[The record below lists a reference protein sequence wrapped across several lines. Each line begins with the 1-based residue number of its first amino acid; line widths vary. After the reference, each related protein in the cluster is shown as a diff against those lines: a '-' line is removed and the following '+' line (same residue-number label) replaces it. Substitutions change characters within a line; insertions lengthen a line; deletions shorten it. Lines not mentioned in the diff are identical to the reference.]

1 MGNTKIEKLPD
12 AIGQLE
18 MLEELHCPECQHLS
32 GEIPCSIGE
41 LSHLRI
47 LDVSGTRISGLPAT
61 MSHLPCLKQLELKE
75 CHEFQRLPELPSS
88 LTSLTLDVYYCQ
100 ITPDLTNLVNL
111 EHLDLSFHRDSH
123 GGTGKWNELLSLWKN
138 LKSIHRLPSSLSTLK
153 LTNITLLPQF
163 SSFRNLS
170 KLSVSSCSMTHFPA
184 LEHLENLRELSVEK
198 CTSLVG
204 MPDLSNLKN
213 LETLHL
219 SDLQELVEVQGLGE
233 LESLESLKITCC
245 GSIEILPNLL
255 KLGKLKHFD
264 LECCSGLRCVEGLS
278 GLRHLTHVTVKHCE
292 SLQGLPD
299 LPRGTKLDT
308 DWESPETSD
317 PCVYISG

>member
-1 MGNTKIEKLPD
+1 MGNTKIGKLPD
-12 AIGQLE
+12 AIGRLE
-18 MLEELHCPECQHLS
+18 MLEELHCPD
-32 GEIPCSIGE
+32 IGE

-75 CHEFQRLPELPSS
+75 CHELRQLPKLPSS

-123 GGTGKWNELLSLWKN
+123 GGTGKWKELLTLEN

-153 LTNITLLPQF
+153 LTDITPLPQF

-170 KLSVSSCSMTHFPA
+170 KLFVSSCSMTHFPA
-184 LEHLENLRELSVEK
+184 LEHLENLREL
-198 CTSLVG
+198 
-204 MPDLSNLKN
+204 NLA
-213 LETLHL
+213 L

-245 GSIEILPNLL
+245 GSIEILPNLS

-264 LECCSGLRCVEGLS
+264 LESCSGLRCIEGLS
-278 GLRHLTHVTVKHCE
+278 GLQHLTHVTLKDCE